1 MANVIQQFRFFGINS
16 PKNYNISDVKHLVTG
31 EFLRKNGL
39 QISSIIQL
47 GIQALPGTRF
57 YLNNLT
63 EPIIIGE
70 TGIFELEL
78 DGVTEIATIQ
88 FDCASLNAI
97 AKNVNAGLI
106 IDIIYISNNGGGT
119 T

>member
-1 MANVIQQFRFFGINS
+1 MANVIQQFRFFSVNS
-16 PKNYNISDVKHLVTG
+16 PKNYNISDVKDLVTG
-31 EFLRKNGL
+31 NFLRTNGFN
-39 QISSIIQL
+39 ISSIIQL

-78 DGVTEIATIQ
+78 DGVTEISKIQ
-88 FDCASLNAI
+88 FDCASLNTI
-97 AKNVNAGLI
+97 SKNVNACLI
-106 IDIIYISNNGGGT
+106 IDIIYINNNGGDV
-119 T
+119 

>member
-1 MANVIQQFRFFGINS
+1 MANVIQQFRFFSVDS
-16 PKNYNISDVKHLVTG
+16 PSNYNIEEVKDLVTG
-31 EFLRKNGL
+31 DFLKTNGFS
-39 QISSIIQL
+39 ISSIIQL

-78 DGVTEIATIQ
+78 NGVTEISKIQ

-97 AKNVNAGLI
+97 SRNVNARLI
-106 IDIIYISNNGGGT
+106 IDIIYISNEGGS
-119 T
+119 